1 MEVLLGHSRT
11 FGSILDVTG
20 SKEKVKNSDG

>member
-1 MEVLLGHSRT
+1 MEVLLGHYRT

-20 SKEKVKNSDG
+20 NRGKVENSDR